1 MPILRLNAYINASP
15 EEVYRHVTLCDEGGP
30 TDEAEFVSRYGE
42 IVERDGDT
50 IVVDEDVRSF
60 PEDPP
65 DLVRW
70 RCSFDYPNRRA
81 MVAVDS
87 VWADREDT
95 FRAENRGTRWT
106 VRWRTKTGGWRG
118 ALQTVFF
125 WLVQGRRMGREVFGP
140 VRERFSGRAGS
151 SPPS

>member
-1 MPILRLNAYINASP
+1 MPILRLNAYIDAP
-15 EEVYRHVTLCDEGGP
+15 REEVYRYVALYDADGP
-30 TDEAEFVSRYGE
+30 IDEAEFVSRYGE

-60 PEDPP
+60 EEDPP
-65 DLVRW
+65 DIVRW
-70 RCSFDYPNRRA
+70 RCSFDYPARRA

-95 FRAENRGTRWT
+95 FGEEDGGTRWT
-106 VRWRTKTGGWRG
+106 IRWRTKTGGWRG

-125 WLVQGRRMGREVFGP
+125 WLVQGRRLGREVFGP
-140 VRERFSGRAGS
+140 VREHFSGGGS
-151 SPPS
+151 APPS